1 MKVDIYNNKGKKL
14 TKKIELNDKV
24 FSIEPS
30 DHSIYLTVKSE
41 LAAKRQ
47 GTSSSRT
54 RAEVRGGGA
63 KPWKQ
68 KGTGRAR
75 VGSTR
80 NPSRVHGGSAFGPK
94 PRDYNLKVNKKVR
107 LLAKRSILSSK
118 IKSNSYKIID
128 NFKMSS
134 MKTKEFVQILEAL
147 NLGNEK
153 LTMIVGDTDNNLL
166 LSSRNLNNINLVIAE
181 HMSAYDISN
190 SNVLLFDQSGVETLN
205 EKLK

>member
-128 NFKMSS
+128 SFKMSS
-134 MKTKEFVQILEAL
+134 MKAKEFVQILEAL